1 MLLELREN
9 ALRLL
14 YDHAE
19 CDHEAL
25 LQALTAYEMPNTDY
39 NELLSMLGNMNKF
52 TKQTWN
58 LETVPLHW
66 RK

>member
-9 ALRLL
+9 ALNLL

>member
-39 NELLSMLGNMNKF
+39 NELMGMLEGMDKF

>member
-39 NELLSMLGNMNKF
+39 NELMGMLEGMDKF

-58 LETVPLHW
+58 LETVPLHL